1 MGHRANFVLIRDGRG
16 AAYSDQWAALG
27 STYAFAGG
35 PADATAATQAA
46 EPTAEL
52 LDWAFAEAGYLL
64 DFDERMAIVFGHPEP
79 IDLEELAEFGGQEL
93 GAANELDAALERG
106 PLEFLKAIAPRWT
119 GWQLRWDERGVDAF
133 AAHLTR
139 RGIGSII
146 TQPTKHPAGCVTETL
161 QA

>member
-1 MGHRANFVLIRDGRG
+1 MGHRANFVLIRDGKG
-16 AAYSDQWAALG
+16 LAYSDQWAALG

-35 PADATAATQAA
+35 PADATAAAEAT
-46 EPTAEL
+46 EPTNEL

-64 DFDERMAIVFGHPEP
+64 DFDERMAIVFGQPEP
-79 IDLEELAEFGGQEL
+79 IDPEDLAEFGAPEL
-93 GAANELDAALERG
+93 AAANELDAALERS

-133 AAHLTR
+133 AAHLAR
-139 RGIGSII
+139 RGIGSIV
-146 TQPTKHPAGCVTETL
+146 TQPTKHPAECVTETL